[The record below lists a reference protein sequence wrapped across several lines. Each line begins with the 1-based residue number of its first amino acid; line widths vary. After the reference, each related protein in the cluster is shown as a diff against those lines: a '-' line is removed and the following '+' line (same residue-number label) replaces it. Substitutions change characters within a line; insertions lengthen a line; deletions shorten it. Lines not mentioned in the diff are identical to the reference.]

1 MNTPLINYQ
10 WAGVNAQG
18 EKTKGIIQA
27 SHIILAKNNLLSQ
40 GIFVKKITPH
50 KKRILEYLT
59 PSISQ
64 GDIAVWSRQMATL
77 ISAGVPLVQSCDI
90 IAKTHGK
97 PHIARLTNQI
107 KHDIEIGT
115 TFTESL
121 QKHPTVFNDLFCKL
135 INVGEKSGCL
145 DRILDQLANYKEK
158 IEHLK
163 KKIKKALSY
172 PLFVIIVSLLVTSA
186 LLILVIPQFQ
196 ALFNSFGAELPLM
209 TRAIIALSQFIQI
222 HWAGIFMWLA
232 AIPCLVIYAKNYF
245 PPLASAMDRGL
256 LQFPVLGAI
265 LKKSAIARFSR
276 TLAITF
282 AAGLP
287 LTEALKAVAA
297 ATGNRIFMQA
307 SQKIYEAVLTGNPL
321 NQAIQNSHLFPNR
334 VVQMIAIGEESGK
347 LEHMLTKLADFYEHE
362 VEVTVDILSSLLE
375 PIIMVILG
383 ILVGG
388 LVIAMYLPI
397 FKLGSVV

>member
-121 QKHPTVFNDLFCKL
+121 QKHPTVFLF
-135 INVGEKSGCL
+135 V
-145 DRILDQLANYKEK
+145 
-158 IEHLK
+158 
-163 KKIKKALSY
+163 KKIK
-172 PLFVIIVSLLVTSA
+172 F
-186 LLILVIPQFQ
+186 
-196 ALFNSFGAELPLM
+196 
-209 TRAIIALSQFIQI
+209 
-222 HWAGIFMWLA
+222 
-232 AIPCLVIYAKNYF
+232 
-245 PPLASAMDRGL
+245 
-256 LQFPVLGAI
+256 
-265 LKKSAIARFSR
+265 
-276 TLAITF
+276 
-282 AAGLP
+282 
-287 LTEALKAVAA
+287 
-297 ATGNRIFMQA
+297 
-307 SQKIYEAVLTGNPL
+307 
-321 NQAIQNSHLFPNR
+321 
-334 VVQMIAIGEESGK
+334 
-347 LEHMLTKLADFYEHE
+347 
-362 VEVTVDILSSLLE
+362 
-375 PIIMVILG
+375 
-383 ILVGG
+383 
-388 LVIAMYLPI
+388 
-397 FKLGSVV
+397 